1 MPDQSIA
8 AYIDN
13 VTYFGIVSFLG
24 FILLLLVFVLSKLF
38 KRKARAGS
46 QSQIETRKNRYF
58 MDLRKDPNLIRNLL
72 SVSFIFLSLIIFT
85 LFILLILPF
94 SNNVMLGP
102 NFYLII
108 GFLFY
113 IVVISIFIVKSNI
126 FK

>member
-1 MPDQSIA
+1 MPELSIA

-13 VTYFGIVSFLG
+13 ITYFGIISFLAM
-24 FILLLLVFVLSKLF
+24 FVLLIVFLFSKLF
-38 KRKARAGS
+38 RRQARAGS
-46 QSQIETRKNRYF
+46 ESQVKKRKIRVF
-58 MDLRKDPNLIRNLL
+58 MELKKDPNLVRNLL
-72 SVSFIFLSLIIFT
+72 SLSFIFLSLIIFI

-94 SNNVMLGP
+94 SNNVILGP

-113 IVVISIFIVKSNI
+113 IVAIAVLIVKSKI